1 MLKLN
6 MKKNILITGCSSGL
20 GFALTN
26 YYLEKGFKVFGISR
40 NSPNISNHNFIHK
53 SYDLSNISKIKEE
66 LSAFILDIK
75 EIDTVF
81 LNAGMLGKI
90 KLLNDLSIEELNEI
104 YSLNVYANKE
114 ILDILM
120 KIKVKNILVIS
131 SGASKNGYKGWGA
144 YSLSKAGVNMLVNLY
159 SNEMLNTRII
169 ALAPG
174 VIKTPMTDYIRFEL
188 DEKIFSSVKKLN
200 VGVIQTPEETAQKIF
215 KLTQKLDDFA
225 SGSYVDIRDITVQ

>member
-1 MLKLN
+1 

-20 GFALTN
+20 GLALTN
-26 YYLEKGFKVFGISR
+26 YYLEKGFKVYGISR
-40 NSPNISNHNFIHK
+40 NKPDIKNENFIHK
-53 SYDLSNISKIKEE
+53 SFDLSNISQIKEK

-75 EIDTVF
+75 EINTVF
-81 LNAGMLGKI
+81 LNAGMLGEIKI
-90 KLLNDLSIEELNEI
+90 LSELSIQELNEV
-104 YSLNVYANKE
+104 YALNVYANKE

-120 KIKVKNILVIS
+120 TIKVKNIIVIS

-159 SNEMLNTRII
+159 SNEMIDTKII

-174 VIKTPMTDYIRFEL
+174 VVKTPMTDYIRFEL
-188 DEKIFSSVKKLN
+188 DENIFPSVKKLN
-200 VGVIQTPEETAQKIF
+200 EGVVQTPEETAQKIF

>member
-1 MLKLN
+1 MQ
-6 MKKNILITGCSSGL
+6 KNILITGCSSGL
-20 GFALTN
+20 GLALTN

-40 NSPNISNHNFIHK
+40 NKPEITNTNFIHK
-53 SYDLSNISKIKEE
+53 SFDLSNISKIKEE
-66 LSAFILDIK
+66 LSAFILNIK
-75 EIDTVF
+75 EINTVF

-90 KLLNDLSIEELNEI
+90 KILSELSIQELNEV

-120 KIKVKNILVIS
+120 NIQVKNIFVIS
-131 SGASKNGYKGWGA
+131 SGASKNGYKGWGS

-159 SNEMLNTRII
+159 SNEMLNTKII

-188 DEKIFSSVKKLN
+188 DSEIFPSAKKLN
-200 VGVIQTPEETAQKIF
+200 VGVVQTPHETAIKIDNLVNRIDEF
-215 KLTQKLDDFA
+215 E
-225 SGSYVDIRDITVQ
+225 SGTYVDIRQI